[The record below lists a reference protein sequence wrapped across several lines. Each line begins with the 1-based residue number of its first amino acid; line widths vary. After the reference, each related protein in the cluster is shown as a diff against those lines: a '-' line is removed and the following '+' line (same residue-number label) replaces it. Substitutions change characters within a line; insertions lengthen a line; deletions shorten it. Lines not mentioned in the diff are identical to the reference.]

1 MKGCYLKS
9 SFGKTYFTIFVW
21 LPAKCRTKS
30 EENSMRK
37 VIAAFN
43 TTIDGNCDHTAG
55 IADEELH
62 QHYADLLDNAG
73 AILYGRTTYQ
83 LMQYWQTLLKNP
95 SGEKGLDDFAKAIDN
110 IPKIVFS
117 HTLKST
123 GWETAD
129 MATDPIEVV
138 IKNLKQQSGKDIF
151 VGSRSLIIQLLNL
164 NLIDELQLCVQPV
177 IAGKGLSLFENV
189 NERTIFKLK
198 KTKNFMNG
206 AIILY
211 YEPIKG
217 NK

>member
-1 MKGCYLKS
+1 MLLVTNIQARVIVS
-9 SFGKTYFTIFVW
+9 PMPITSFMYSIFG
-21 LPAKCRTKS
+21 LGF
-30 EENSMRK
+30 NS
-37 VIAAFN
+37 
-43 TTIDGNCDHTAG
+43 CC
-55 IADEELH
+55 
-62 QHYADLLDNAG
+62 
-73 AILYGRTTYQ
+73 
-83 LMQYWQTLLKNP
+83 
-95 SGEKGLDDFAKAIDN
+95 
-110 IPKIVFS
+110 
-117 HTLKST
+117 
-123 GWETAD
+123 
-129 MATDPIEVV
+129 
-138 IKNLKQQSGKDIF
+138 F